1 MTTPFYLDAVSLINT
16 FEGGGVKG
24 LDAIGAWANARGL
37 EMVVADLVIFE
48 LDKPGSSG
56 ASPELTSWIERNAK
70 TVTTN
75 EYKLF
80 AQYVEDS
87 RAGIPNNYVPKDK
100 GERAIVE
107 LLDQLSPD
115 ERAKA
120 TVFSEDG
127 YFRNNVKYKDFTY
140 GPSEVL
146 SQAAAKKL
154 ISMDDYVQL
163 RDGFRQNNT
172 YNPLKK
178 NGGYSKALDKF
189 VDPSDISSY
198 QKGGAGAI
206 SVRTLKI
213 ITKGAAMLGGA
224 AMVFDIGTS
233 TAQAA
238 QELGKGNPGEATHIM
253 LQLGARLYASTQ
265 GALLGARLGVQGGL
279 VFGLPGAL
287 LGALV
292 GAVGGG
298 MAGDAAAGLTVDK
311 LWAAAGKLLGLLQNN
326 EYIKEPEFPGSLP
339 FLSDEKEYRREL
351 ATSGMPQDLIDQ
363 VVDSIKKG
371 GELVDIQSLRHEVDN
386 AKNQPGSEQQLVKVT
401 QYQID
406 DWQNVTV
413 IEGDREIT
421 KIYNNKVEVTK
432 YSESNQADPTWV
444 YQEKWARQEFVG
456 QDGKTVVSREHFLDG
471 ILPKEVAHE
480 YRAVPPEDVTPERYA
495 QIQRELK
502 DYQARVEE
510 LARKKAQEKSLTIPE
525 MLAELGWPQ
534 VPATE
539 PSAPVGGTSTHP
551 AGELPPYPGP
561 PFHPWPGYYHFM
573 DGNWYYSG
581 PPPQAW
587 DAWVCVDGFCGP
599 APYEMGSPIVLDLD
613 RNAMLDIVPT
623 GERSYLVRSAATF
636 DFNADGLPDKTAWVG
651 PKDGFLIIDLN
662 KDGSFN
668 PDGVVDQTKE
678 LAFTAWKTQEQWK
691 QELLAQGLNADK
703 PVTDM
708 LALRLLFDANQD
720 GILDARDPYWDS
732 FRVWQDKNQNGISD
746 AGELTTLDQAGI
758 QSISLAP
765 TPQGAMV
772 FPDGSAITGT
782 SQVQMADGSHMLAGD
797 VSLRYLPSGGP
808 KSS

>member
-1 MTTPFYLDAVSLINT
+1 MTAPFYLDAVSIINT
-16 FEGGGVKG
+16 FGGGGVKG
-24 LDAIGAWANARGL
+24 LDAIAEWAKSRGL
-37 EMVVADLVIFE
+37 TVVVPDLVVAE
-48 LDKPGSSG
+48 LAKRGSNS
-56 ASPELTSWIERNAK
+56 APLAMIEWIQGNAQVLA
-70 TVTTN
+70 TE
-75 EYKLF
+75 EYKTY
-80 AQYVEDS
+80 AQYLNDKGK
-87 RAGIPNNYVPKDK
+87 GIPNSYNDKDK

-120 TVFSEDG
+120 TVFSEDE

-146 SQAAAKKL
+146 SQAAATNL
-154 ISMDDYVQL
+154 ISIDDYVQL

-178 NGGYSKALDKF
+178 GGGYSKALDKF

-198 QKGGAGAI
+198 KKAGASAI

-224 AMVFDIGTS
+224 AMVFDIGMS
-233 TAQAA
+233 TAHAA
-238 QELGKGNPGEATHIM
+238 QELGKGNPGEAAHIM

-298 MAGDAAAGLTVDK
+298 IAGDAAAEMSVDK

-326 EYIKEPEFPGSLP
+326 QYIKEPEFPGSLP
-339 FLSDEKEYRREL
+339 FISDEKEYRREL
-351 ATSGMPQDLIDQ
+351 AASGMPQDLIDQ

-371 GELVDIQSLRHEVDN
+371 GEVVDIQSLRHEVDN

-401 QYQID
+401 HYQID

-444 YQEKWARQEFVG
+444 YQEKWVRQEFVG
-456 QDGKTVVSREHFLDG
+456 KDGKTIVSREHFIDG
-471 ILPKEVAHE
+471 ALPKGVAHE
-480 YRAVPPEDVTPERYA
+480 YRAAPPEDVTPERYEE
-495 QIQRELK
+495 IQREIK
-502 DYQARVEE
+502 DHQARVEE
-510 LARKKAQEKSLTIPE
+510 LARKKAQEKPLTIPE
-525 MLAELGWPQ
+525 MLAELGLPQ
-534 VPATE
+534 VPAAE
-539 PSAPVGGTSTHP
+539 PSAPVGGTP
-551 AGELPPYPGP
+551 ARPAEALPPYPGP
-561 PFHPWPGYYHFM
+561 PFHPWPGYHEFM

-587 DAWVCVDGFCGP
+587 DAWVCVDGSCGP
-599 APYEMGSPIVLDLD
+599 APYETGSPIVLDLD

-623 GERSYLVRSAATF
+623 GERSYLVGSAATF

-691 QELLAQGLNADK
+691 HELLALGLNADK

-732 FRVWQDKNQNGISD
+732 FRVWQDKNQDGISD

-772 FPDGSAITGT
+772 FSDGSAITGT
-782 SQVQMADGSHMLAGD
+782 SQVQMADGSQMLAGD

-808 KSS
+808 RSS